1 MFKEA
6 IHVCLTQT
14 EQGEYRKA
22 AAFYHRWQTTES
34 QAAANLLQ
42 YIEVSLSYLNL
53 PLKEP
58 QHRSKLKTV
67 NKLESFFQELI
78 NNIGTFENI
87 KSSD

>member
-6 IHVCLTQT
+6 IHIYLTQT
-14 EQGEYRKA
+14 EQGAYRKA
-22 AAFYHRWQTTES
+22 AAFYHRWQTTET

-42 YIEVSLSYLNL
+42 DIEVSLSYLHL
-53 PLKEP
+53 LLKKP

-67 NKLESFFQELI
+67 NKLDSFFRQLI

-87 KSSD
+87 ESSD